1 MKRLVGIASALVML
15 AAPMLSMAAS
25 PSQDLKDFR
34 NFYTDRFP
42 DTPLQ
47 EFTNGVY
54 SIDKASREQWVAFE
68 DFPPY
73 EIYVDKGETLF
84 NTPFKNGKGYINCF
98 PNANKGIKQNY
109 PYFDTAR
116 NEVITLELA
125 INECRTSNGEKA
137 LKWKTGPIAYVSAY
151 IAFKSRGKKS
161 NVNVLSSAESMKWY
175 ERGKRHFYAKRGQ
188 LNMSCADCHMGNS
201 GNRIRADILGPALG
215 HTTHFPVYRNK
226 WANNSSKGDGMG
238 TLQRRYGGCNKQV
251 RAKPFKAQ
259 SEEYRAL
266 EYFHTYMSNGLIMNG
281 PGIRK

>member
-34 NFYTDRFP
+34 KFYTDRFP
-42 DTPLQ
+42 DTPLHD
-47 EFTNGVY
+47 FVNGVY
-54 SIDKASREQWVAFE
+54 SIDAASREQWEAFE

-84 NTPFKNGKGYINCF
+84 NSPFKNGKGYINCF
-98 PNANKGIKQNY
+98 PNVNKGIKQNY

-116 NEVITLELA
+116 SEVITLEMA
-125 INECRTSNGEKA
+125 INECRTSNGEKT
-137 LKWKTGPIAYVSAY
+137 LKWKTGPIAHISAY
-151 IAFKSRGKKS
+151 IAFKSRGKKG

-188 LNMSCADCHMGNS
+188 LNLSCADCHMANS
-201 GNRIRADILGPALG
+201 GNRIRADILSPALG
-215 HTTHFPVYRNK
+215 HTSHFPVYRNK
-226 WANNSSKGDGMG
+226 WSMASSSGDGMG

-251 RAKPFKAQ
+251 RAKPFKTQ

-266 EYFHTYMSNGLIMNG
+266 EYFHTYMSNGLILNG
-281 PGIRK
+281 PGVRK

>member
-1 MKRLVGIASALVML
+1 MRRLVGIASALLML

-47 EFTNGVY
+47 DFTNGVY
-54 SIDKASREQWVAFE
+54 SIDKASREQWEAFE

-84 NTPFKNGKGYINCF
+84 NTPFKNGKGYIDCF

-116 NEVITLELA
+116 NEVITLEMA

-137 LKWKTGPIAYVSAY
+137 LKWKTGSIAYVSAY

-188 LNMSCADCHMGNS
+188 LNMSCADCHMSNA
-201 GNRIRADILGPALG
+201 GNRIRADILSPALG

-226 WANNSSKGDGMG
+226 WSNDSSKGDGMG

-251 RAKPFKAQ
+251 RAKAFKAQ

-281 PGIRK
+281 PGVRK